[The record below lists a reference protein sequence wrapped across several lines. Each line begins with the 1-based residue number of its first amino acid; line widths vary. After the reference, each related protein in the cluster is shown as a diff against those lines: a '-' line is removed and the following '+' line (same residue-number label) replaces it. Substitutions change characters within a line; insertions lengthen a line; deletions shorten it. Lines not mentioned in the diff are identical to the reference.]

1 MRIEA
6 STNSLT
12 VLLPAAGLGTRMG
25 NPNAKEIMINP
36 RYEIPYIQFAIES
49 VSDIPCRIMIV
60 TRTEKTQLVDWVGL
74 YKNKNPSINLEL
86 FFIQKTTEWPDSL
99 MQAKSVWSKKNIV
112 LLPDTDWKPRNQIRK
127 LWEQLSV
134 TEAVYSVFS
143 TNQNSWGFVKIN
155 ETDFELVEKPNQ
167 TLDGFKAWGHIG
179 FQDSIGMS
187 LLTAHLK
194 STFDH
199 EIKKLDFQASIL
211 DLDEFYDRTR
221 GE

>member
-12 VLLPAAGLGTRMG
+12 VILPAAGLGTRMG
-25 NPNAKEIMINP
+25 SPNAKEIMINP

-49 VSDIPCRIMIV
+49 VSDILCRIIVV
-60 TRTEKTQLVDWVGL
+60 TRAEKTQLVDWVTL
-74 YKNKNPSINLEL
+74 YKTKNPSLNMEL
-86 FFIQKTTEWPDSL
+86 FFIQKTTEWPDTVL
-99 MQAKSVWSKKNIV
+99 QAKPVWSKYNIV
-112 LLPDTDWKPRNQIRK
+112 LLPDTDWKPKNQIRQV
-127 LWEQLSV
+127 WEQLSV

-143 TNQNSWGFVKIN
+143 TNQTKWGFVKIN
-155 ETDFELVEKPNQ
+155 TTDFELVEKPSQ
-167 TLDGFKAWGHIG
+167 IFSGFKAWGHIG
-179 FQDSIGMS
+179 FRDSIGSS

-199 EIKKLDFQASIL
+199 EVKKLDFQASTL
-211 DLDEFYDRTR
+211 DLEEFFDRTR